1 MALNYLAAK
10 RRAVSA
16 AARGLR
22 VTRTRVNTEAV
33 TVYIN
38 TYTYI
43 YARYNGGGG
52 GRGVTRYPVIAGHLA
67 AR

>member
-33 TVYIN
+33 TAYIN
-38 TYTYI
+38 TYIYI

>member
-33 TVYIN
+33 TAYIN
-38 TYTYI
+38 TYIYI
-43 YARYNGGGG
+43 Y
-52 GRGVTRYPVIAGHLA
+52 TRDITA
-67 AR
+67 AAAAEESRDTP

>member
-10 RRAVSA
+10 RAVLA

-33 TVYIN
+33 TAYIN
-38 TYTYI
+38 SYI
-43 YARYNGGGG
+43 
-52 GRGVTRYPVIAGHLA
+52 A
-67 AR
+67 AEESRDTP